1 MSFFQLLAL
10 PILLALFLLPT
21 ILAIK
26 KNHPHKLP
34 IILVNIFGGL
44 FMGVGWFVSLIWVLI
59 KPAEQQSQ
67 LVISSAPA
75 THHIADELTKL
86 KKLMDDGVI
95 TEGDFEQRKKLLLA
109 ARTAT

>member
-21 ILAIK
+21 ILAVK

-44 FMGVGWFVSLIWVLI
+44 VMGAGWLVALVWVLI
-59 KPAEQQSQ
+59 KPTAAVQQP
-67 LVISSAPA
+67 VAVA
-75 THHIADELTKL
+75 GTNHHIADELTKL
-86 KKLMDDGVI
+86 KKLVDDGVLS
-95 TEGDFEQRKKLLLA
+95 EEDFAQRKKLLLA
-109 ARTAT
+109 AGTAS